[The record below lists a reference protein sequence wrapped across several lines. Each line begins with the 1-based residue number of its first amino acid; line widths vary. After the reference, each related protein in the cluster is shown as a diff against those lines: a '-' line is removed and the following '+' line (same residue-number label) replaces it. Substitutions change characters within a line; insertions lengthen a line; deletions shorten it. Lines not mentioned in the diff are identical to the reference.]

1 MKKIICVLL
10 SVVFVLGVVAVPFYY
25 SIVALTKPE
34 TVALVIQ
41 EVDYKQ
47 VIQKN
52 PTLKKTLAKYNITP
66 AKADNIMK
74 STQAGELVEIYADE
88 VTQIFLD
95 IPEEKKIDVGYIK
108 SIVKDNTDKFLDIAE
123 ENTNF
128 KFKRE
133 KAKEEVSEFL
143 EKNEIVIEE
152 SVEIIEEVRDVVKTV
167 YTSRVVEKKL
177 SFWIAVAFIMSSF
190 IVIAV
195 IIALMRSN
203 GFLWVGIDFAVI
215 SILLGLII
223 GFGKSDFINTL
234 ALKMSDFGVNII
246 ESAITISTEK
256 MIIAVFGTTILT
268 VLFIGFFVTA
278 KLLKYKYQNQSLEQ
292 MQGSEAVV

>member
-292 MQGSEAVV
+292 MQSSEAVV